1 MFHVL
6 NTTDLLRMGYKLDSS
21 FALHISVRGAAGLLG
36 TTFIRGY
43 DFAANLYTFK
53 AEVHF
58 ELRKCG

>member
-21 FALHISVRGAAGLLG
+21 FALHISVRVGTAGLLG
-36 TTFIRGY
+36 TTFIRCY

-58 ELRKCG
+58 